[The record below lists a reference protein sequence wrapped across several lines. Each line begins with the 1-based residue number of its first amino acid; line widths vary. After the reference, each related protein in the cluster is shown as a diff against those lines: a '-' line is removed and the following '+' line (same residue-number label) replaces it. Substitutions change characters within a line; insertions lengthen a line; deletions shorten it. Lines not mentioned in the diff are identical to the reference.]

1 MRNRVNAPP
10 RRCGEATGHGLAVP
24 ERERGLPL
32 FCCAG
37 GWGVDKWAYK
47 AQYVYMHRTIR
58 IRPETYPKLKLICA
72 ILGVKL
78 VVLLDEFADA
88 KLAEAQKAAPDPTR
102 KNKHSSSA
110 GA

>member
-1 MRNRVNAPP
+1 M
-10 RRCGEATGHGLAVP
+10 GL
-24 ERERGLPL
+24 
-32 FCCAG
+32 
-37 GWGVDKWAYK
+37 DKRAQT

-72 ILGVKL
+72 LLGVKL

-88 KLAEAQKAAPDPTR
+88 KLAEAQKIERDEDAHPR
-102 KNKHSSSA
+102 NNKHSSSA